1 MATIPLDQAEPAP
14 APVRTVPS
22 YLPFKGG
29 IRLLPLLLTEAY
41 LFVLLTLFLVWP
53 INWQI
58 FHAADWWRLTTYV
71 LACYAMIAVGY
82 MMATGPVRRVAEPFK
97 YTEWVIIGGAIA
109 AFVLLFPISRV
120 YAGRWPWEVMAVIGQ
135 QGEAYRTLQEQLD
148 LTSGQ
153 RGVIA
158 VVRAIFAPLTF
169 AVVPLGLIHWARL
182 AWVQR
187 GFVLLAVVVTIL
199 ISLLRGTDREF
210 ADLTIVALGAL
221 LVVIARAKSETSG
234 AIIVFVR
241 RYWPVVT
248 VGVLFLTMAASLYT
262 ERKSERLGNVE
273 NRTVACVNTSNICAD
288 LDAPLIRWMPQDARF
303 ATSLFI
309 LSTASGFY
317 GLEIAMERE
326 FKSTY
331 GVGHSPASLAVYE
344 LLTGDTEMARR
355 TYTYR
360 NGFDGW
366 SELNY
371 WSTLMTWLANDLGF
385 PGTLV
390 AVLFIGWIFGRTWRS
405 ATVGNSDAAAVLFC
419 ALMITMFYLTA
430 NNQLFGSYDGYFVAA
445 GWAFMW
451 LIEKRHQ
458 VVMRLCS

>member
-1 MATIPLDQAEPAP
+1 MT
-14 APVRTVPS
+14 
-22 YLPFKGG
+22 
-29 IRLLPLLLTEAY
+29 
-41 LFVLLTLFLVWP
+41 
-53 INWQI
+53 
-58 FHAADWWRLTTYV
+58 
-71 LACYAMIAVGY
+71 
-82 MMATGPVRRVAEPFK
+82 
-97 YTEWVIIGGAIA
+97 
-109 AFVLLFPISRV
+109 
-120 YAGRWPWEVMAVIGQ
+120 
-135 QGEAYRTLQEQLD
+135 
-148 LTSGQ
+148 
-153 RGVIA
+153 
-158 VVRAIFAPLTF
+158 
-169 AVVPLGLIHWARL
+169 
-182 AWVQR
+182 
-187 GFVLLAVVVTIL
+187 
-199 ISLLRGTDREF
+199 
-210 ADLTIVALGAL
+210 
-221 LVVIARAKSETSG
+221 
-234 AIIVFVR
+234 FVR
-241 RYWPVVT
+241 RYWPIVI
-248 VGVLFLTMAASLYT
+248 VGVLFLTMAASLFA

-288 LDAPLIRWMPQDARF
+288 LDAPLIRWMPQNARF

-317 GLEIAMERE
+317 GLEIAKEKE
-326 FKSTY
+326 FTPTY

-390 AVLFIGWIFGRTWRS
+390 AILFIGWIFGRTWRS
-405 ATVGNSDAAAVLFC
+405 ATVGNSDPAAVLFC

-451 LIEKRHQ
+451 MIEKRRQ
-458 VVMRLCS
+458 VVMRLPS